1 MEQIP
6 EDIEKWLAED
16 EIIERSFKLRDHT
29 VYASG
34 KRLLMKKG
42 DVIRDF
48 DYGHI
53 SNIEFKKE
61 RGLGPLYSG
70 TFLLIG
76 AGFLWRVGVLD
87 IQLSAPIGVFF
98 LLLGLFLIITVF
110 TRGEIVELTIGGL
123 ALPLKLKGEKS
134 ELDSLFKLIKEK
146 RI

>member
-6 EDIEKWLAED
+6 EDIEKYLLED
-16 EIIERSFKLRDHT
+16 EIIERSFKLRDCT

-34 KRLLMKKG
+34 KRLLIKKG

-53 SNIEFKKE
+53 SNIECKKE

-70 TFLLIG
+70 IFLIIG
-76 AGFLWRVGVLD
+76 VGFLSRIGVLD
-87 IQLSAPIGVFF
+87 VQLSAPIGVFF

-110 TRGEIVELTIGGL
+110 TRGEIVELAVVGL

>member
-16 EIIERSFKLRDHT
+16 EIIERSFKLKDRT
-29 VYASG
+29 VYASS

-61 RGLGPLYSG
+61 RGFGPLYSG

-87 IQLSAPIGVFF
+87 IQWSAPIGVFF

-110 TRGEIVELTIGGL
+110 TRGEIVELTVAGL

-134 ELDSLFKLIKEK
+134 ELDSLFEFIKEK

>member
-16 EIIERSFKLRDHT
+16 EIIEKSFKLRDRT

-70 TFLLIG
+70 IFLIIG
-76 AGFLWRVGVLD
+76 VGFLSRIGVLD
-87 IQLSAPIGVFF
+87 VQLSAPIGVFF

-110 TRGEIVELTIGGL
+110 TRGEIVELTVAGL

-134 ELDSLFKLIKEK
+134 ELDSLFEFIKEK

>member
-6 EDIEKWLAED
+6 EDIEKYLAED
-16 EIIERSFKLRDHT
+16 EIIEKSFRLKDST
-29 VYASG
+29 IYASS

-53 SNIEFKKE
+53 SSIEFKKE

-70 TFLLIG
+70 FFLLIG
-76 AGFLWRVGVLD
+76 VGFLSRIGVLD
-87 IQLSAPIGVFF
+87 VQLSAPVGVFF

-110 TRGEIVELTIGGL
+110 RRGETVELTAVGL

>member
-6 EDIEKWLAED
+6 EDIEKCLAEG
-16 EIIERSFKLRDHT
+16 EIIEKSFKLRDRT
-29 VYASG
+29 VYASS

-70 TFLLIG
+70 LFLLMG
-76 AGFLWRVGVLD
+76 VGFLSRIGVLNV
-87 IQLSAPIGVFF
+87 QLSAPIGVFF

-110 TRGEIVELTIGGL
+110 TRGEIVELTIGVL
-123 ALPLKLKGEKS
+123 VLLLKLKGEKS
-134 ELDSLFKLIKEK
+134 ELDSLVKLIKEK